1 MADLNSLEREIREL
15 RNRVAQLEKLLGQKA
30 SPPPPKSTPQSQPV
44 ATHPP
49 TSITIPPVPK
59 KSRINLEKSIGVRW
73 FNIVG
78 AVAIIL
84 GIGYFLQ
91 YAIENDWI
99 GPVGRVS
106 LGLLSGV
113 GILVWGDFIRASNR
127 YRVLSLGMAG
137 VGISALY
144 LSFFAAF
151 SFYDLLP
158 QGVAFLCMLATT
170 ALSIFMAVRYNSLTI
185 ALIAMFGG
193 FVTPALLSTGE
204 NKPIGLFSYLF
215 ILNAGVLVLAF
226 KKNWKLLNVFCMLF
240 TYFWYIAWYA
250 EYYSHSQVTV
260 GFVFLSLFFLTF
272 SLLAFVYN
280 IHHHQKTGVP
290 DILIILMN
298 ALFYF
303 PLLLGVLHR
312 YDNLYGFFALA
323 LSAFYLFLGAL
334 AYKRSKE
341 DTYLLYSLLSVA
353 TTSLVVAVPLQFDG
367 PWIPVAWAAEAL
379 GLWYLGLKSKSTGT
393 LIAAF
398 LVFVV
403 SLVTLPVVN
412 YMHSFFDPATN
423 RYEFTLFL
431 NKPFLAGA
439 FVMGALFAAAYL
451 ARRFAPTSRGFHFV
465 AGRILSVAAA
475 IGLLILLSVD
485 VDHSFST
492 RHANQQSEAARIYE
506 QNPELAGTLA
516 PIEYYG
522 NESRFVLSGLWA
534 LYSMAL
540 ISVGFYRK
548 NTPLRILAMV
558 IFGCTIIK
566 VAWDSF
572 VYLDGFFRIASLLG
586 LGVVLFIV
594 SYLYQKYK
602 GIFDES
608 AAAP

>member
-1 MADLNSLEREIREL
+1 MADLNSLEREILEL
-15 RNRVAQLEKLLGQKA
+15 RDRVAQLERLLGHKEKI
-30 SPPPPKSTPQSQPV
+30 PTPSKPIPQPQPV
-44 ATHPP
+44 PTPYAAPP
-49 TSITIPPVPK
+49 FVPK
-59 KSRINLEKSIGVRW
+59 KARINLEKSIGVRW

-106 LGLLSGV
+106 LGLLSGIGV
-113 GILVWGDFIRASNR
+113 LVWGDIIRAGNR
-127 YRVLSLGMAG
+127 YRVMSLGMAG

-151 SFYDLLP
+151 SFYNLLP
-158 QGVAFLCMLATT
+158 QSVAFLCMLATT
-170 ALSIFMAVRYNSLTI
+170 AVAIFMAVRYNSLTI

-193 FVTPALLSTGE
+193 FITPALLSTGE
-204 NKPIGLFSYLF
+204 NKPIGLFSYLL

-250 EYYSHSQVTV
+250 EYYSNSQMTV
-260 GFVFLSLFFLTF
+260 GFVFLSLFFFTF

-280 IHHHQKTGVP
+280 ILHHQKTGVP

-334 AYKRSKE
+334 AYRRSKE

-353 TTSLVVAVPLQFDG
+353 ATSLVVAVPLQFDG

-379 GLWYLGLKSKSTGT
+379 GLWYIGLKSKSTGT
-393 LIAAF
+393 LVASF
-398 LVFVV
+398 LIFVV
-403 SLVTLPVVN
+403 SITTLPVVN
-412 YMHSFFDPATN
+412 FMHSFFDPVTN
-423 RYEFTLFL
+423 RYQFALFF
-431 NKPFLAGA
+431 NKPFLSGA
-439 FVMGALFAAAYL
+439 FVMAALFAAAYL
-451 ARRFAPTSRGFHFV
+451 ARKFAPGPGGFHV
-465 AGRILSVAAA
+465 VGGRILSVAAA

-492 RHANQQSEAARIYE
+492 SYANQQSEAVRLYE
-506 QNPELAGTLA
+506 QNPELAGTLP
-516 PIEYYG
+516 PIEYFG
-522 NESRFVLSGLWA
+522 DESRFILSGLWA

-540 ISVGFYRK
+540 ISIGFYRK
-548 NTPLRILAMV
+548 NTPIRILAMV

-608 AAAP
+608 ATAS